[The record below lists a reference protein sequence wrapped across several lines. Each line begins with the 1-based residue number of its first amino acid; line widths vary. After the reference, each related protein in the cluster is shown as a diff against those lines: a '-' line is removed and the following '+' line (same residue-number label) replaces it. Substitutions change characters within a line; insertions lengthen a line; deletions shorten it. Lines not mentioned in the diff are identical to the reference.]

1 MHKMKNADFE
11 EYRKYRDDVVKGRI
25 LNPDGLKTI
34 CDANDNDPEKIG
46 LHFLETLAKF
56 KADGIVK

>member
-11 EYRKYRDDVVKGRI
+11 EYRKYRDDLIHGRV

-34 CDANDNDPEKIG
+34 CAANDNDPEKIG
-46 LHFLETLAKF
+46 KHFLEVLTKF
-56 KADGIVK
+56 RSEGVIK